1 MSVILLIEDDKS
13 IRELLRSTLEEQGYE
28 VLAAEDGPNG
38 LAIALQSVPHL
49 ILLDLVLPGLDGFEV
64 CRRLRAS
71 LKTSHIPIIMLTA
84 RSSMLDKLAGLDL
97 GADDYVTKPFDT
109 DELLARVRAQLRR
122 VQRSL
127 LSPLTGLPGN
137 AQVEE
142 AVREL
147 VKIQDKTWAV
157 LYLDIDHFKEYND
170 VYGFLQGNELIK
182 ATARI
187 IQETVSAMG
196 SGEPFEMVGHIGGD
210 DFVVLTSEEGAER
223 LCRELLRRFDAMVP
237 EYYDERDRQRG
248 YVVTAD
254 RQGRVIKAPIAT
266 LSIGVVTNR
275 FRRIDNHW
283 LVGSLAAEVKKKAK
297 ALPGSSYY
305 VDQRK

>member
-1 MSVILLIEDDKS
+1 MSTILLIEDDKS

-28 VLAAEDGPNG
+28 TLAAEDGPSG

-49 ILLDLVLPGLDGFEV
+49 ILLDLMLPGLDGFEV

-71 LKTSHIPIIMLTA
+71 LKTSHVPIIVLTA
-84 RSSMLDKLAGLDL
+84 RASTPDKLAGLDL

-122 VQRSL
+122 VERSL
-127 LSPLTGLPGN
+127 LSSLTSLPGN
-137 AQVEE
+137 VQIEE
-142 AVREL
+142 AIKEL
-147 VKIQDKTWAV
+147 VKIRDKAWAV
-157 LYLDIDHFKEYND
+157 LYLDIDRFKEYND

-187 IQETVSAMG
+187 IKETVSVMG
-196 SGEPFEMVGHIGGD
+196 SSEPFEMVGHIGGD
-210 DFVVLTSEEGAER
+210 DFVVLTSEDVAER
-223 LCRELLRRFDAMVP
+223 LCQELLRRFDVMAP
-237 EYYDERDRQRG
+237 EYYAERDRQRG

-275 FRRIDNHW
+275 FRDIDNHW